1 MVFIV
6 GIVNIFLKFLQVV
19 VQRAVIFFINV
30 NEVRNVA
37 VMVDRSVRT
46 LVRSVDAGDSLEKVL
61 RMGSAK
67 QIHLLQTADIVA
79 RRKHV
84 FHDEQVWLVRGLKL
98 CLIVLIG
105 FFLHWIAFI

>member
-61 RMGSAK
+61 RMGIRCESTRTK
-67 QIHLLQTADIVA
+67 
-79 RRKHV
+79 
-84 FHDEQVWLVRGLKL
+84 
-98 CLIVLIG
+98 
-105 FFLHWIAFI
+105 